1 MKVALIFTGGTIGTV
16 ENDDGVRNLDNKNNS
31 SILGYFRDTDV
42 IVQKQPYPVLSENLN
57 GGHISS
63 LIECVKDVLEEDHD
77 GIIITH
83 GTDTIQY
90 TAAALSYAFG
100 SKTVPIMVVSSNA
113 PLDSEES
120 NGGSN
125 IAAAIDFIRNDR
137 GTGVFV
143 PYRNYDGF
151 TYVHRGTRLL
161 EQYEYDDTLS
171 SIRRMPY
178 GKYDPEGNYIENKEY
193 FEFDDGIEPIGSPNI
208 GTASDGIAVVCPRAA
223 AGRPIVPDD
232 ITDLILNTYHSGTLC
247 TDCDR
252 LGNLIKRCNDN
263 DITVW
268 VTGRDDSM
276 IYESMSDLK
285 GIIYLPPMTEIS
297 AYVKIWMFR
306 CAGRDMSEVM
316 KPLGGDIVRL

>member
-42 IVQKQPYPVLSENLN
+42 IVQKQPYLVLSENLN

-137 GTGVFV
+137 
-143 PYRNYDGF
+143 
-151 TYVHRGTRLL
+151 
-161 EQYEYDDTLS
+161 
-171 SIRRMPY
+171 I
-178 GKYDPEGNYIENKEY
+178 
-193 FEFDDGIEPIGSPNI
+193 
-208 GTASDGIAVVCPRAA
+208 
-223 AGRPIVPDD
+223 
-232 ITDLILNTYHSGTLC
+232 
-247 TDCDR
+247 
-252 LGNLIKRCNDN
+252 
-263 DITVW
+263 
-268 VTGRDDSM
+268 
-276 IYESMSDLK
+276 
-285 GIIYLPPMTEIS
+285 
-297 AYVKIWMFR
+297 YVK
-306 CAGRDMSEVM
+306 
-316 KPLGGDIVRL
+316 

>member
-16 ENDDGVRNLDNKNNS
+16 ENDQGIRNLDGRNDS

-42 IVQKQPYPVLSENLN
+42 IVQKQPYLVLSENLN
-57 GGHISS
+57 GDHITK
-63 LIECVKDVLEEDHD
+63 LIGCVRERLEEDHD

-100 SKTVPIMVVSSNA
+100 SDTIPIMVVSSNA
-113 PLDSEES
+113 PLDSGES

-125 IAAAIDFIRNDR
+125 ISAAIDFIRNER
-137 GTGVFV
+137 GAGVFV
-143 PYRNYDGF
+143 PYRNYDGI
-151 TYVHRGTRLL
+151 TYVHRGTRIL
-161 EQYEYDDTLS
+161 EQYEYDDS
-171 SIRRMPY
+171 VNSIRRMPY
-178 GKYDPEGNYIENKEY
+178 GWYDREGAYVQNETY
-193 FEFDDGIEPIGSPNI
+193 FEFEDECEPIGIPNI
-208 GTASDGIAVVCPRAA
+208 GTSSDGIAVVCPRAA
-223 AGRPIVPDD
+223 AGRPVVPED

-252 LGNLIKRCNDN
+252 LGDLIRRCNDKG
-263 DITVW
+263 ITVW

-276 IYESMSDLK
+276 IYESMSNLE
-285 GIIYLPPMTEIS
+285 GVVYLPPMTEIS

-306 CAGRDMSEVM
+306 SAGRDMKEAMRS
-316 KPLGGDIVRL
+316 LGGDIVRL